1 MASRHVFVVG
11 FCAALLVGPR
21 TGDTG
26 DAGSELSPRLAPQS
40 SAALAQR
47 VDAQLG
53 VWSDFDEAVGWL
65 RARAQAGDSAARY
78 ELAHLRF
85 TGLIDRGMPG
95 ETVALLAAAAEAG
108 QGQAQLLLARLHEFG
123 LEGLAQDP
131 VQALKWYER
140 AAARAG
146 TPDLR
151 EAASE
156 SRDRLRARLT
166 SRQIAAAETVANLP
180 WVGVRSVTS
189 AATSVE

>member
-26 DAGSELSPRLAPQS
+26 DAGSAGAQRHGPQAP
-40 SAALAQR
+40 AAVAQR

-53 VWSDFDEAVGWL
+53 VWSDFDTAVGWL
-65 RARAQAGDSAARY
+65 ENRARGGDSSARY

-85 TGLIDRGMPG
+85 TGLIDRGAPG

-108 QGQAQLLLARLHEFG
+108 QVQAQLLLARLHEFG

-140 AAARAG
+140 AALGAD
-146 TPDLR
+146 TLDLR
-151 EAASE
+151 VAAGE

-166 SRQIAAAETVANLP
+166 SRQIATAETAANLP
-180 WVGVRSVTS
+180 WVGVRSLS
-189 AATSVE
+189 SMATSVE